1 MPAPKP
7 RVLLNSR
14 LAAEIYAEK
23 LAIIAPTSFE
33 SCLKS
38 LRVVLKGKSVAV
50 SEVHTDSAAAI
61 LSASASNAWWTA
73 DSPPTG
79 AAAASAHIHANA
91 GNPNPSLHTR
101 PDPPRYPHH
110 PPCWPPPGPTGPT
123 CLVDADSELA
133 RALAADPFHLDWPH
147 W

>member
-38 LRVVLKGKSVAV
+38 LRVALKGKSVAV
-50 SEVHTDSAAAI
+50 SMKYGVSAKTI
-61 LSASASNAWWTA
+61 RDIWNRRTWTA
-73 DSPPTG
+73 ATNASWSSDS
-79 AAAASAHIHANA
+79 SIFEV
-91 GNPNPSLHTR
+91 S
-101 PDPPRYPHH
+101 
-110 PPCWPPPGPTGPT
+110 W
-123 CLVDADSELA
+123 CLSIL
-133 RALAADPFHLDWPH
+133 F
-147 W
+147 